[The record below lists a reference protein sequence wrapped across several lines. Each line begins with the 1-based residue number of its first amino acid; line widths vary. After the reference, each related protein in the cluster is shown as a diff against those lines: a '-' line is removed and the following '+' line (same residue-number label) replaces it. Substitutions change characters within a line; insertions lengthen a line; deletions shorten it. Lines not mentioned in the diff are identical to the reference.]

1 MFGVETPAGASLR
14 REKRMLLGV
23 QVLLSLLVGLSVL
36 ALINGVRT
44 ILAPGQST
52 DRMQQ
57 FLGTATGP
65 LPTLQDLE
73 MRASFF
79 QRAIKPIG
87 AALLKR
93 LGQMAPQKNIEDLH
107 RKLETAG
114 FPANMNVMDFLG
126 LKVLFGA
133 LLGAGLAAIVYL
145 TRSQSVLIVGGTGL
159 VFGFVGFMLPNY
171 WLMARMSS
179 RKTEILRSLPDILD
193 QMTIC
198 VDAGLG
204 LQGAMQTVCEEWD
217 NALSEEFTRVL
228 AEIRLG
234 RTRTEAFEG
243 MGKRT
248 GVSEIMSFVLAITL
262 ADKLGV
268 PIAKVLHI
276 QAEQMRVA
284 RRQRAEE
291 LARQASIKMLFP
303 LVFLIFPATF
313 AVILGPAIP
322 QLLETFSAF

>member
-1 MFGVETPAGASLR
+1 
-14 REKRMLLGV
+14 MLSGV
-23 QVLLSLLVGLSVL
+23 QIALSLLVGLSVL
-36 ALINGVRT
+36 AVINGVRA
-44 ILAPGQST
+44 IVAPGQSA

-57 FLGTATGP
+57 FLGTTSGP

-79 QRAIKPIG
+79 QRAIKPMG
-87 AALLKR
+87 AALLQR
-93 LGQMAPQKNIEDLH
+93 LGQMAPQRNIEELH
-107 RKLETAG
+107 KRLETAG
-114 FPANMNVMDFLG
+114 FPANLNVMDFLG
-126 LKVLFGA
+126 IKVLFGV
-133 LLGAGLAAIVYL
+133 LLGAGLGGLAFLGGGQPLLIAAGCGL
-145 TRSQSVLIVGGTGL
+145 LAGLI
-159 VFGFVGFMLPNY
+159 GFMLPNY
-171 WLMARMSS
+171 WLLAHMAR
-179 RKTEILRSLPDILD
+179 RKTEILRALPDVLD

-217 NALSEEFTRVL
+217 NALSEEFSRVL

-234 RTRTEAFEG
+234 RTRAEAFEG

-248 GVSEIMSFVLAITL
+248 GVAEMMSFVLAITL

-276 QAEQMRVA
+276 QAEQMRIS

-291 LARQASIKMLFP
+291 IARQASIKMLFP

>member
-1 MFGVETPAGASLR
+1 
-14 REKRMLLGV
+14 MLLGV

-36 ALINGVRT
+36 AVINGVRA
-44 ILAPGQST
+44 IVAPGQST

-57 FLGTATGP
+57 FLGAAPGP

-79 QRAIKPIG
+79 QRAIKPVG
-87 AALLKR
+87 AALLQR
-93 LGQMAPQKNIEDLH
+93 LGQMAPQRNIEELH

-114 FPANMNVMDFLG
+114 FPANMSVMDFLG
-126 LKVLFGA
+126 LKVLFGV
-133 LLGAGLAAIVYL
+133 LLGGSLAAVVYL
-145 TRSQSVLIVGGTGL
+145 TRSQSLLIVAGSGISS
-159 VFGFVGFMLPNY
+159 GFVGFMLPNY
-171 WLMARMSS
+171 WLLARMTS
-179 RKTEILRSLPDILD
+179 RKTEILRALPDVLD

-243 MGKRT
+243 MGRRT
-248 GVSEIMSFVLAITL
+248 GVPEIMSFVLAITL

-276 QAEQMRVA
+276 QAEQMRIA

-291 LARQASIKMLFP
+291 IARQASIKMLFP